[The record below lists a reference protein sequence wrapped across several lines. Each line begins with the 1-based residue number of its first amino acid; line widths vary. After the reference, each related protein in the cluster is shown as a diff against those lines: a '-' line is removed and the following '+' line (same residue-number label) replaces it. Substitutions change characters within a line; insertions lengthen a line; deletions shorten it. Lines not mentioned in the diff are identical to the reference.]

1 MEKWC
6 VLVMGLSLTACGA
19 TIEPGHRGL
28 LFNPRDGGLQNKVLE
43 PGRHYTGFFGRIDDF
58 DVTYSTRKEEMNT
71 VSQEGLHLTIA
82 VSAIFIGQN
91 RDRQQVHFLWA
102 TVESPMWLLLAAML
116 VVGVV
121 VGLLL
126 RRRRR

>member
-1 MEKWC
+1 MSADETRHGNPVARF
-6 VLVMGLSLTACGA
+6 VLNFWAPIFLVALS
-19 TIEPGHRGL
+19 
-28 LFNPRDGGLQNKVLE
+28 
-43 PGRHYTGFFGRIDDF
+43 
-58 DVTYSTRKEEMNT
+58 
-71 VSQEGLHLTIA
+71 A
-82 VSAIFIGQN
+82 VFISQN

-121 VGLLL
+121 IGVLL

>member
-1 MEKWC
+1 MSAEQSPRGSAFARFALQYWAPMA
-6 VLVMGLSLTACGA
+6 LVALA
-19 TIEPGHRGL
+19 
-28 LFNPRDGGLQNKVLE
+28 
-43 PGRHYTGFFGRIDDF
+43 
-58 DVTYSTRKEEMNT
+58 
-71 VSQEGLHLTIA
+71 A
-82 VSAIFIGQN
+82 VFIGQN

-116 VVGVV
+116 IVGVV

>member
-1 MEKWC
+1 MSANESQNTFSRLALQYWAP
-6 VLVMGLSLTACGA
+6 VALVALA
-19 TIEPGHRGL
+19 
-28 LFNPRDGGLQNKVLE
+28 
-43 PGRHYTGFFGRIDDF
+43 
-58 DVTYSTRKEEMNT
+58 
-71 VSQEGLHLTIA
+71 A
-82 VSAIFIGQN
+82 VFIGQN

>member
-1 MEKWC
+1 MSADEKSPGTAVVRFALNYWAPIA
-6 VLVMGLSLTACGA
+6 LV
-19 TIEPGHRGL
+19 
-28 LFNPRDGGLQNKVLE
+28 
-43 PGRHYTGFFGRIDDF
+43 
-58 DVTYSTRKEEMNT
+58 
-71 VSQEGLHLTIA
+71 A
-82 VSAIFIGQN
+82 VSAVVIGQN

-102 TVESPMWLLLAAML
+102 TVESPMWLLLAVML

>member
-1 MEKWC
+1 MSADDTRRGNAAARFALNYWAPIL
-6 VLVMGLSLTACGA
+6 LVA
-19 TIEPGHRGL
+19 I
-28 LFNPRDGGLQNKVLE
+28 
-43 PGRHYTGFFGRIDDF
+43 
-58 DVTYSTRKEEMNT
+58 
-71 VSQEGLHLTIA
+71 
-82 VSAIFIGQN
+82 SAIFIGQN